1 LVVGPET
8 RAEIDAVCGAVPE
21 LPDDMTL
28 AVVDARGE
36 GRLLVGYANPG
47 GSTAWLE
54 ATMRPEL
61 PIECQIM
68 SEAGGGLV
76 PPAGRELRP
85 SSVGSSDD
93 GEGWWTLFSG
103 SAGADIS
110 EVAAEVPGLPPIVGT
125 LTADGWF
132 ALWWPEAGDPPFDF
146 RIVGF
151 GADGAEI
158 AEFVHP

>member
-1 LVVGPET
+1 
-8 RAEIDAVCGAVPE
+8 
-21 LPDDMTL
+21 MTL

-54 ATMRPEL
+54 ATMRPEP

-158 AEFVHP
+158 AELVHP